1 MISLLIYIHP
11 KSLKPEWGQC
21 PFDSFDSFEYLAG
34 SWFQKK
40 RPPGDRPV
48 HLLNLLNGGGHSK
61 DPAGRPAH
69 LLILLK
75 GGGIQKATGPV
86 SFEWGRRLLNGPDHS
101 KDGRPPA
108 F

>member
-1 MISLLIYIHP
+1 MIQKIQKAVGLIKRRLLISLLIYIHP

-21 PFDSFDSFEYLAG
+21 PFDSFDSLEYLAG

-40 RPPGDRPV
+40 RPPVDRPV

-75 GGGIQKATGPV
+75 GGG
-86 SFEWGRRLLNGPDHS
+86 HS
-101 KDGRPPA
+101 KGGRA
-108 F
+108 RVF